1 MVWWLVLAA
10 AVSGALAEVRVAVT
24 NQTAAVLVSEG
35 DTVTL
40 TCDINTRSQPHQTK
54 IFGLQKNIWLTAGGS
69 SACGTRRAARGW
81 SAPCSTT
88 RPRPSAT
95 GSPTE
100 PG

>member
-40 TCDINTRSQPHQTK
+40 TCDINTRSQPQQP
-54 IFGLQKNIWLTAGGS
+54 QK
-69 SACGTRRAARGW
+69 
-81 SAPCSTT
+81 
-88 RPRPSAT
+88 
-95 GSPTE
+95 
-100 PG
+100 

>member
-40 TCDINTRSQPHQTK
+40 TCDISTRSQPQQPQKYLGCRK
-54 IFGLQKNIWLTAGGS
+54 IFG
-69 SACGTRRAARGW
+69 
-81 SAPCSTT
+81 
-88 RPRPSAT
+88 
-95 GSPTE
+95 
-100 PG
+100 